1 LIFRK
6 GTLCVAQLQR
16 LVIALSQCIDNTIT
30 LTPEQQH
37 YLTRVLR
44 LKGGDRFY
52 AICEQTWWLA
62 QLDLSQAE
70 AQLLEPVPMGTELE
84 QPITLLAAL
93 TKGQGFDEVVRATT
107 EMGITI
113 LIPLLTAHTVMNP
126 SDGKLERW
134 RRIAT
139 EAAEQSCRQVV
150 PEIFAPLTFQ
160 QGLGLIQSEPFADQ
174 QCLICVTDEDGI
186 NLGQALEHSPQL
198 GTLIM
203 VGPEGGWTSEEKI
216 SAIAQGFLP
225 VSLGRRVLRAVT
237 ASIAAVA
244 VLSTHIEGRADN
256 KNESIKMNP

>member
-1 LIFRK
+1 
-6 GTLCVAQLQR
+6 VAQLQR
-16 LVIALSQCIDNTIT
+16 LVIALSQCVDHTIT

-44 LKGGDRFY
+44 LKGGDRFH

-62 QLDLSQAE
+62 QLHLSQAE
-70 AQLLEPVPMGTELE
+70 AQLLEPVPIQTELE

-107 EMGITI
+107 EMGITT

-126 SDGKLERW
+126 SDSKLERW

-139 EAAEQSCRQVV
+139 ESAEQSCRQRV
-150 PEIFAPLTFQ
+150 PEILAPMTFANALTLVKTERFVH
-160 QGLGLIQSEPFADQ
+160 DQ
-174 QCLICVTDEDGI
+174 PLICVTDQEGT
-186 NLGQALEHSPQL
+186 NLAQTLVSLPEL

-203 VGPEGGWTSEEKI
+203 VGPEGGWTLEEQ
-216 SAIAQGFLP
+216 SAATAQGFLP

-237 ASIAAVA
+237 ASMAAVA
-244 VLSTHIEGRADN
+244 VLSTHFEGRADH
-256 KNESIKMNP
+256 KNRFID